1 MSFNRDVKWLLSA
14 FLFGLL
20 ALPLLVYFTGIAVL
34 GPYAHGGPGAFLS
47 DFLSDLARMRWFSW
61 SLALGPPAIVAIWR
75 AASRIR
81 SARTREFQHRGR
93 EGSMDG
99 TRRVQGRVDA

>member
-34 GPYAHGGPGAFLS
+34 GPYAHGGPGAFVS

-75 AASRIR
+75 AGSRIR
-81 SARTREFQHRGR
+81 STKAREFQHRGR
-93 EGSMDG
+93 EGSMEE
-99 TRRVQGRVDA
+99 TRRGQGRVDA